1 MAHGVR
7 SPWVEQYIFI
17 CIFSTG
23 SSSEGSRGSTHA
35 WTDSSLGSMK
45 GDSGSESDELDVSKM
60 CILHVIDRGYQSYI
74 IVTKKDDK

>member
-1 MAHGVR
+1 VAHGVR

-35 WTDSSLGSMK
+35 WRDSSLGSMK

-60 CILHVIDRGYQSYI
+60 CILHVIDRGYQSSKWEI
-74 IVTKKDDK
+74 I